1 MSTKIDNTERR
12 LHYLKKIFDFPKE
25 FNINNNNINNIY
37 FKIPEWC
44 CTYVPEPLFKDI
56 GPFEWNKMIE
66 IIVKVYES
74 EKEVD
79 TRFFSTIPKYEM
91 KTLNVTIDDIMMNCM
106 ILNYVKCRPKI
117 KILTQFSNMKLDFKD
132 ANLYA
137 TKTIKLSINAIEV
150 LIYQLFCLTDK
161 FKSYDMIQD
170 YVKLIL
176 QNSKSKICKVYV
188 YEGDTELNI
197 DNTCDF
203 ISTDFITAINHSE
216 IFFNKN
222 SLELLDTMLL
232 ERFLSR
238 KFDRSRLMINTFK
251 KMLLVRKLTLL
262 EQSKFLLLAGSV
274 LAIHGIRRS
283 SDIDFFISN
292 LPESADTSTISKI
305 TDIFMKDNEKLFFFD
320 GYHPKVRWEEF
331 WSDWHKEWAGYFGAN
346 SMLECVHNPKYHFYF
361 CGVKCIILQAEIER
375 RNIRSRPAAVVDLI
389 MINRLLNKSIKL
401 KPIKNDT
408 IKNNIIKNKGKS
420 EFINTMNHWIKKKY
434 DTILTEEELSSLVFL

>member
-1 MSTKIDNTERR
+1 
-12 LHYLKKIFDFPKE
+12 
-25 FNINNNNINNIY
+25 
-37 FKIPEWC
+37 
-44 CTYVPEPLFKDI
+44 
-56 GPFEWNKMIE
+56 
-66 IIVKVYES
+66 
-74 EKEVD
+74 
-79 TRFFSTIPKYEM
+79 
-91 KTLNVTIDDIMMNCM
+91 
-106 ILNYVKCRPKI
+106 
-117 KILTQFSNMKLDFKD
+117 
-132 ANLYA
+132 
-137 TKTIKLSINAIEV
+137 
-150 LIYQLFCLTDK
+150 
-161 FKSYDMIQD
+161 
-170 YVKLIL
+170 
-176 QNSKSKICKVYV
+176 
-188 YEGDTELNI
+188 
-197 DNTCDF
+197 
-203 ISTDFITAINHSE
+203 
-216 IFFNKN
+216 
-222 SLELLDTMLL
+222 
-232 ERFLSR
+232 
-238 KFDRSRLMINTFK
+238 
-251 KMLLVRKLTLL
+251 L